1 MKKPLAAR
9 SEYAKWAA
17 KSYRNAANL
26 IEAGKFEQATEN
38 LKLGTE
44 CLTHLL
50 TEMAALLKTPKAR

>member
-17 KSYRNAANL
+17 KSYRNVANL
-26 IEAGKFEQATEN
+26 IEAGDFEKATEH

-44 CLTHLL
+44 CFTHLL
-50 TEMAALLKTPKAR
+50 TEMAAILKPKKAR